1 MLAQSII
8 EWRKCDV
15 RVVVTPPGEHLEEV
29 AWPLAGDAEL
39 AFEARLDREGEG
51 R

>member
-1 MLAQSII
+1 M
-8 EWRKCDV
+8 
-15 RVVVTPPGEHLEEV
+15 VVTPPGEHLEEA